1 MNRGFAALVAL
12 LALAGGCASTVPNR
26 TPVGERFPSV
36 RGESLDGKEYRLPED
51 LAGKKAVLL
60 VGYVMET
67 QFDLDRWL
75 LGLAQAEVGV
85 PVYEVP
91 TIEGL
96 LPGVFAGAIDSG
108 MRSGIPS
115 EDWAVVVTVYAD
127 AGDIVAFTGNDR
139 PRNGRI
145 LLLDETG
152 KVLWFHDR
160 GYSARLALELK
171 AMASGGK

>member
-1 MNRGFAALVAL
+1 MNRHFVLVLSL
-12 LALAGGCASTVPNR
+12 LLVAGGCASSVANR
-26 TPVGERFPSV
+26 NPVGETFPSV
-36 RGESLDGKEYRLPED
+36 VGESLDGREVRLPED

-85 PVYEVP
+85 PVYEIP

-96 LPGVFAGAIDSG
+96 LPGVFADAIDSG
-108 MRSGIPS
+108 MRSGIPA

-127 AGDIVAFTGNDR
+127 AGAIVEFTGNER

-160 GYSARLALELK
+160 GYSARLALELAAK
-171 AMASGGK
+171 AAGGK

>member
-1 MNRGFAALVAL
+1 MSLVCALISCVTL
-12 LALAGGCASTVPNR
+12 LSSCASS
-26 TPVGERFPSV
+26 VGRRDPTGELFPSV
-36 RGESLDGKEYRLPED
+36 RGTA
-51 LAGKKAVLL
+51 LAGREVTIPDAFKGSPLLLL

-75 LGLAQAEVGV
+75 LGLAQAGVEV

-108 MRSGIPS
+108 MRSGIPA

-127 AGDIVAFTGNDR
+127 AGDIVDFTGNER
-139 PRNGRI
+139 PRNGRV
-145 LLLDETG
+145 LL
-152 KVLWFHDR
+152 LWFHDR
-160 GYSARLALELK
+160 GYSARLALELGAK
-171 AMASGGK
+171 AAGGK